1 MTEHNSIE
9 LGASYSGDSAIDTGT
24 TLGQVVAA
32 LARASEAGDPSAVR
46 EVLENAVDLSRS
58 GRLRLDFHGIS
69 SEVGPINGNGTSNG
83 HGHIITEAGNGHHIV
98 TEHERREQE
107 RENIVAALRASGGRI
122 YGEGGAAKLL
132 GLKPSTLSSRMKAF
146 KIRARDE

>member
-1 MTEHNSIE
+1 MTETNSIE
-9 LGASYSGDSAIDTGT
+9 LGASYSGETAFDTGT
-24 TLGQVVAA
+24 TLGQVVAD
-32 LARASEAGDPSAVR
+32 LGRASQSGDVRAVR
-46 EVLENAVDLSRS
+46 EVLENAVLLSRS

-69 SEVGPINGNGTSNG
+69 SEVGPINGDGDDHANG
-83 HGHIITEAGNGHHIV
+83 HGNGNGHARIV
-98 TEHERREQE
+98 TEQERREQE

-122 YGEGGAAKLL
+122 YGDGGAAKLL

>member
-69 SEVGPINGNGTSNG
+69 SEVGPINGNGHGNG
-83 HGHIITEAGNGHHIV
+83 NGNGHHIV

>member
-1 MTEHNSIE
+1 MNETNSIE
-9 LGASYSGDSAIDTGT
+9 LGASYSRDSAFDTGT

-58 GRLRLDFHGIS
+58 GRLRLDFNGIS
-69 SEVGPINGNGTSNG
+69 SEVGPINGNGTSHG
-83 HGHIITEAGNGHHIV
+83 HGHIITEA
-98 TEHERREQE
+98 ERREQE